1 MPLVFYVQK
10 LLRALLTV
18 WAVVTFV
25 FIILRISGDAAIE
38 ILGVDIGPEAIE
50 AFRRRW
56 GLDRPIWEQY
66 VIYFV
71 NLLQGDFGISL
82 VDGRPALEVV
92 LDRVPKTLA
101 LMVPTTIITLGL
113 GVPAGIYAALNRNTW
128 IDRCTMAISVMS
140 FSLPNFVV
148 GIFLILLFSVT
159 WRLLPTAGSETWL
172 HYIMPV
178 ITMSTADAAIFARFS
193 RSAMLEVLN
202 QPYMRTALAK
212 GIPWRTAVRRHA
224 VPNTAIP
231 TVTIA
236 GFFVGSMIAGGVI
249 TENVFAWP
257 GVGRLLVS
265 AVGYRDTAVV
275 QVIMILIAVSMVTT
289 NLVIDIMYGWLDP
302 RVRSLRTGD

>member
-10 LLRALLTV
+10 FLRALLTV

-113 GVPAGIYAALNRNTW
+113 GIPAGIYAALNRNTW

-148 GIFLILLFSVT
+148 GIFLILLLSVT

-302 RVRSLRTGD
+302 RVRSLRSGD

>member
-10 LLRALLTV
+10 FLRAILTV

-25 FIILRISGDAAIE
+25 FVILRISGDAAIE

-71 NLLQGDFGISL
+71 NLAQGDFGISL

-113 GVPAGIYAALNRNTW
+113 GIPAGIYAALNRNTW
-128 IDRCTMAISVMS
+128 IDRGTMAISVMS

-289 NLVIDIMYGWLDP
+289 NLIIDILYGWLDP

>member
-10 LLRALLTV
+10 ILRALLTV

-71 NLLQGDFGISL
+71 NLAQGDFGISL

-113 GVPAGIYAALNRNTW
+113 GIPAGIYAALNRNSW
-128 IDRCTMAISVMS
+128 IDRGTMAISVMS

-212 GIPWRTAVRRHA
+212 GIPWRAAVRRHA

-231 TVTIA
+231 HGHNRRLLRRLDDRRRRDHRERVRLAGCRALA
-236 GFFVGSMIAGGVI
+236 GFRRRLPGHGGG
-249 TENVFAWP
+249 P
-257 GVGRLLVS
+257 GHHDPDRGIDGHHQPRHRHHVRL
-265 AVGYRDTAVV
+265 ARPQGAQPANR
-275 QVIMILIAVSMVTT
+275 
-289 NLVIDIMYGWLDP
+289 
-302 RVRSLRTGD
+302 